1 MKRSE
6 VIKLLA
12 NWAHPTILS
21 DVYSNN
27 YQEWADNLLYTL
39 ETEYGMQPPFTGLF
53 EQQNIV
59 DRCGVSTGRVEMIRV
74 IVNKWEPEDEKQSSE
89 S

>member
-6 VIKLLA
+6 VVKLLA
-12 NWAHPTILS
+12 NWAHPTILD

-39 ETEYGMQPPFTGLF
+39 ETEYGMSPPKYKDPGHFPGDEF
-53 EQQNIV
+53 E
-59 DRCGVSTGRVEMIRV
+59 VSG
-74 IVNKWEPEDEKQSSE
+74 WEDEDAYMG
-89 S
+89 